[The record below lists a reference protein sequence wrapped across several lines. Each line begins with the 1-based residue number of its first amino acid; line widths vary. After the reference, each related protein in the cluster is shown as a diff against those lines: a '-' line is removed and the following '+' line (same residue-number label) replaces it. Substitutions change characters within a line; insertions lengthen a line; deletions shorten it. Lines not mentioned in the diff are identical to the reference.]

1 MNTFHVFDVCMQLI
15 FLSKGTMGG
24 AQATNNNKQWVE
36 ISIKPGGVV
45 IVSLKREPV
54 NTMNL
59 RVWQQLSDTLNQL
72 EANPL
77 IRAVIFRSAL
87 KRDVFTAGNDI
98 TELFKPTKEGYR
110 NFWLTSN
117 RFLSKLYASRL
128 ITVAA
133 IRGACPAGGCALS
146 LCCDY
151 RIMTDFG
158 HIGLNEVALGISV
171 PKFWA
176 KRLQDVIGIA
186 PISDQLLLQAKLIS
200 PQQARD
206 IHLVD
211 EVVPAHMLE
220 SRALEVVKGMLK
232 MPDGSRSETKRLL
245 RGQFCREWEAYMEEE
260 AEYAWKLLNS
270 PPVVARLEAVLKTLG
285 GGGNKKAKM

>member
-1 MNTFHVFDVCMQLI
+1 ME
-15 FLSKGTMGG
+15 S
-24 AQATNNNKQWVE
+24 AQATNKQQWVE
-36 ISIKPGGVV
+36 ISIKPGGVA
-45 IVSLKREPV
+45 IVSLNREPV

-59 RVWQQLSDTLNQL
+59 NVWQQLSDTLDQL
-72 EANPL
+72 EANPH
-77 IRAVIFRSAL
+77 IRAVVFRSAL

-110 NFWLTSN
+110 IFWLTSN
-117 RFLSKLYASRL
+117 RFLSKLFASRL

-171 PKFWA
+171 PRFWA
-176 KRLQDVIGIA
+176 KRMQDVIGIA
-186 PISDQLLLQAKLIS
+186 SISEQLLLQAKLIS
-200 PQQARD
+200 PQQALD

-220 SRALEVVKGMLK
+220 ARALEVVKGMLK

-245 RGQFCREWEAYMEEE
+245 RGEFCQEWEAYMEEE

-270 PPVVARLEAVLKTLG
+270 PPVVARIESVLKTLG
-285 GGGNKKAKM
+285 GGGKKKAKM